1 MLDDTFKQIFE
12 LSEDGFI
19 IARDNIILDCNKS
32 LMKILG
38 YESKDELIN
47 IHVSDISPKLQ
58 ADGNSSYIK
67 SHEYVKQAMELKG
80 CRFEWLHLK
89 KNLDEV
95 YCEVTLTPIIHDNE
109 PAIFSTVRDISN
121 RKSLELAN
129 QKLTTRLSLAFS
141 GNGDGVFD
149 WDMEND
155 TIYFSPTWKRM
166 LGYSNDEIDNL
177 FSEWEKRVHPD
188 DLQKSYEKVQ
198 AYLDA
203 KTEFYENQHR
213 LQHKDGSWVWILAR
227 GKAKFNKE
235 GKAFRFVGTH
245 TNITK
250 EKKLEEELKKLNNS
264 LEEKISLKTQELKK
278 SIDYFETIFNTV
290 RDGIAILDLE
300 SNFLLVNN
308 SYANMTGYTKTK
320 LYSMSCIELTQEH
333 MIEESKKVL
342 QEVLEK
348 GSYMDY
354 EKICIVENDRK
365 LPVKMDIIL
374 MPDKVQMLV
383 IAKDMRLEYQR
394 KKEKEYQEQQLV
406 QQSRLAQ
413 MGEMISMIAH
423 QWRQP
428 LGAIST
434 TSANLALKL
443 ELESFDLESQESKN
457 DCKRYFLERLAN
469 IESYIESLTTTVDD
483 FRNFYKPNK
492 SLESVTL
499 DTVFSKSLNIIQ
511 SSFSANAIELI
522 YTSNSSENINIYES
536 EMMHVL
542 LNILK
547 NAQDNFIEK
556 KVKYPKLYVTI
567 NNNSVYIE
575 DNGGGIPENIIQKIF
590 DPYFSTKDEKNG
602 TGLGLYMSKLIIEDH
617 HKGIL
622 SVQNIHDG
630 ACFMIELN
638 ENKIKCEDKG

>member
-1 MLDDTFKQIFE
+1 MLDGTFKQIFD
-12 LSEDGFI
+12 LSKDGFI
-19 IARDNIILDCNKS
+19 ISKDNVILECNKS
-32 LMKILG
+32 LTKILG
-38 YESKDELIN
+38 YDTKDELIN
-47 IHVSDISPKLQ
+47 LHTSDVSPKTQ
-58 ADGNSSYIK
+58 ADGSSSYTK
-67 SHEYVKQAMELKG
+67 SHEYLNQAIELKG

-95 YCEVTLTPIIHDNE
+95 YCELTLTPIIYENE
-109 PAIFSTVRDISN
+109 PAMFSTVRDISN

-129 QKLTTRLSLAFS
+129 QKLTTRLGLAFS
-141 GNGDGVFD
+141 GNGDGIFD

-155 TIYFSPTWKRM
+155 TIYFSPRWKSM
-166 LGYSNDEIDNL
+166 LGYSSKEIRNL
-177 FSEWEKRVHPD
+177 FCEWEKRVHPD
-188 DLQKSYEKVQ
+188 DLQKAYEDVQ

-203 KTEFYENQHR
+203 KTDAYENQHR

-227 GKAKFNKE
+227 GKAKFNEE
-235 GKAFRFVGTH
+235 GRAFRLIGTH
-245 TNITK
+245 TDITK
-250 EKKLEEELKKLNNS
+250 EKNLEEELKKLNNS
-264 LEEKISLKTQELKK
+264 LEEKISLKTKELKK
-278 SIDYFETIFNTV
+278 LVDYFETIFNTV
-290 RDGIAILDLE
+290 QDGIAILDLE
-300 SNFLLVNN
+300 SNFLLVND
-308 SYANMTGYTKTK
+308 SYANMTGFTKTK
-320 LYSMSCIELTQEH
+320 LYTMSCIELTEKH
-333 MIEESKKVL
+333 MIEKSQMVL

-354 EKICIVENDRK
+354 EKICIVENGKK
-365 LPVKMDIIL
+365 LPVKMDIIV

-383 IAKDMRLEYQR
+383 IAKDMTLENKR
-394 KKEKEYQEQQLV
+394 KKEKQYQEQQLV

-428 LGAIST
+428 LGAISS

-443 ELESFDLESQESKN
+443 ELDSFDLDSQVSK
-457 DCKRYFLERLAN
+457 DECKRYFLERLAN

-492 SLESVTL
+492 SLKSVRL
-499 DTVFSKSLNIIQ
+499 DSVFSKSFNIIE
-511 SSFSANAIELI
+511 SSFSANAIEVI

-567 NNNSVYIE
+567 DNDNITIQ
-575 DNGGGIPENIIQKIF
+575 DNGGGIAENILHKIF

-602 TGLGLYMSKLIIEDH
+602 TGLGLYMSKLIVEDH

-638 ENKIKCEDKG
+638 KQK